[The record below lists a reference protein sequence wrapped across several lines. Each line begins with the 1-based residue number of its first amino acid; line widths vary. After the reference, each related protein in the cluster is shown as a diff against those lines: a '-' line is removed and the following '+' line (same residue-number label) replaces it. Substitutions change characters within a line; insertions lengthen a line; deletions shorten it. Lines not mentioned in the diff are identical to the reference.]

1 MKQIIPFSQRSK
13 ADIYREYLNDWLTV
27 ERMADNYNR
36 PEDEMR
42 AIIDAGKIEHEAGCA
57 PATAAP
63 EPEKLKAKVYAA
75 YEKDGGYSRALDI
88 ANNSGLC
95 DYEYCKGCDNDT
107 PVIKGQHECLICGQE
122 TAPEPSAPEP
132 SAPIRREEEGFDKG
146 EYLRYFDQ
154 KKMTF
159 TGINGGNYLD
169 EEDFETYGRWSES
182 QRFAL
187 YRDNVRLQEE
197 LESWKKKHFETVEMA
212 SETIKGLQEENK
224 ELKET
229 LKKAHD
235 TLHEISAIY
244 QRDKEGFLKDNAK
257 GWDAELDI
265 EIEALLNRDK

>member
-88 ANNSGLC
+88 ADKSGLC

-122 TAPEPSAPEP
+122 TAPEPSAPIEKDAFYLEEFP
-132 SAPIRREEEGFDKG
+132 NPFPLPKGMTPAAPIRREEEGFIVD
-146 EYLRYFDQ
+146 RRC
-154 KKMTF
+154 
-159 TGINGGNYLD
+159 GGH
-169 EEDFETYGRWSES
+169 S
-182 QRFAL
+182 
-187 YRDNVRLQEE
+187 
-197 LESWKKKHFETVEMA
+197 
-212 SETIKGLQEENK
+212 
-224 ELKET
+224 
-229 LKKAHD
+229 
-235 TLHEISAIY
+235 
-244 QRDKEGFLKDNAK
+244 
-257 GWDAELDI
+257 
-265 EIEALLNRDK
+265 